1 MRTNRPAF
9 TIVELLVVITIIG
22 MLMAMSFPMLQA
34 VLAQARRQDC
44 ANRLR
49 ELLHAAELRHGNS
62 DAYPALVERG
72 PRRAAGTRNQPL
84 VWPVPLLEYLGQ
96 APLGKTWT
104 SAKPDRAYVVAPVSA
119 FVCPDDDTATG
130 DQPLSFVINA
140 GAIEDAARPNLANGL
155 AFSRYLLAGKG
166 PSRSQ
171 VGMHKNL
178 AATILFTENL
188 QAGNWADN
196 RDHIDRPRPYDGEQ
210 PTSAREAQQFT
221 GFVWNGLSINEGDD
235 GTDFDVPA
243 IAPNPRWARPS
254 SNHPLGVNAAMC
266 AGNVRFLAQKIDRHV
281 FQYLCV
287 ADPERAAAAGLDPR
301 VATMIAPEDD

>member
-1 MRTNRPAF
+1 MRQSRPAF

-49 ELLHAAELRHGNS
+49 ELLHASELRHGVN

-72 PRRAAGTRNQPL
+72 ARQANGTPGQPL
-84 VWPVPLLEYLGQ
+84 VWPVALLEYLGQ
-96 APLGKTWT
+96 TPLGRTWT
-104 SAKPDRAYVVAPVSA
+104 SPKPDQAFAVAPVSA
-119 FVCPDDDTATG
+119 FVCPEDDTATG
-130 DQPLSFVINA
+130 EQPLSFVVNA
-140 GAIEDAARPNLANGL
+140 GAIEDAARPNVANGL

-171 VGMHKNL
+171 VGARKNL
-178 AATILFTENL
+178 AATMLFTENL

-196 RDHIDRPRPYDGEQ
+196 RAEGGRPRPYDGER

-221 GFVWNGLSINEGDD
+221 GFVWNGLAINEGES

-243 IAPNPRWARPS
+243 VAPNARWARPS

-266 AGNVRFLAQKIDRHV
+266 AGNVRFIDEKIDRSV

-287 ADPERAAAAGLDPR
+287 ADPEKAAAANLDPR
-301 VATMIAPEDD
+301 VATTIAPDDF